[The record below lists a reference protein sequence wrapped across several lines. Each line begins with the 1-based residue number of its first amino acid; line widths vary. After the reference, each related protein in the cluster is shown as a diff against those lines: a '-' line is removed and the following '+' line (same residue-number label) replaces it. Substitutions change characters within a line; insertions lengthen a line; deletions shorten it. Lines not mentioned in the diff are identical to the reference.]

1 MGIKTVKF
9 GGSSLADAAQFR
21 RVGEIVRADSA
32 RRYVIASAPGKRT
45 PDDIKVTD
53 MLYRCYE
60 MARAREDITDYF
72 AKIAERYNAIIRDL
86 GLNYDIAGELAYIC
100 DGINHHTGRD
110 FAASRGEYLS
120 SLILA
125 KYLKYDFIDAES
137 VIFFQENGSFDA
149 EKTREELRKELK
161 KHERAVIPGFYGVM
175 PNGTIRTFSRGGS
188 DITGSIVAEAAEAE
202 LYENW
207 TDVSGCLMADPRIVE
222 NPRPIRTV
230 TYREL
235 RELSYMGASVLH
247 EEAIFPVRAAGI
259 PINIRNTNDAD
270 APGTMIVAGTS
281 EYDAKT
287 VITGIAGKK
296 GFSVISVEKDLM
308 NSEIGFA
315 RKMLDVLEDNG
326 ISFEHLP
333 SGVDTMSVIVASG
346 ELEGRREK
354 LIASI
359 NRTCRPDSIV
369 CEDGLALLAVVGR
382 GMVKARGTAARVFDA
397 ISGAGVNIRMIDQ
410 GSSELNIIV
419 GVEEK
424 DFERALRAIYR
435 EFVKD

>member
-21 RVGEIVRADSA
+21 RVAEIVRADSA

-137 VIFFQENGSFDA
+137 FIFFKENGCFDA

-259 PINIRNTNDAD
+259 PINIRNTNDAE
-270 APGTMIVAGTS
+270 APGTMIVAGTN

-296 GFSVISVEKDLM
+296 GFSVISVEKDMM

-315 RKMLDVLEDNG
+315 RKMLDVLEDNE

-359 NRTCRPDSIV
+359 NRICRPDSIV

-424 DFERALRAIYR
+424 DLELALRAIYR

>member
-21 RVGEIVRADSA
+21 RVGEIVRADST

-222 NPRPIRTV
+222 NPRPISTV

-333 SGVDTMSVIVASG
+333 SGVDTMSVIVASN

-359 NRTCRPDSIV
+359 NRACRPDSIV